1 MTATSSYQHLNSI
14 LHQEATS
21 QIPSIKKLKSMIKI
35 IVNIFQVCTR
45 GDIEYYP
52 SLYPSE

>member
-21 QIPSIKKLKSMIKI
+21 QIPSFKKLKSMIKI
-35 IVNIFQVCTR
+35 IVNFQVCTR

-52 SLYPSE
+52 SLYPLE